1 LRSNPAAQ
9 DDELI
14 IMKLWRSAVLV
25 FVGVISESI
34 VLRAETLTLATY
46 NVENYGPADRLTE
59 VGFRKDYPK
68 PETEKAALRRV
79 LRAIDADVV
88 LVQEMGDSSHLEELR
103 KDLAVEGLVY
113 LPGVVLA
120 GTDADRHVALLSKR
134 PWAAIT
140 AHTDLTFRYFGKNE
154 PVKRGLLEVRLQV
167 AGVELVLFGLHL
179 KSRYTDRADDS
190 MSALRRA
197 GEATAIRDRV
207 LLRCPDPTQAR
218 FVIMGDFNDDKAS
231 KPLMFLQQRGKTQIA
246 DLIPARDSRGES
258 WTHVYGKIDAYTRV
272 DHALVSAA
280 LMPAVKGG
288 AAQIYDGL
296 GWREASDHRPVV
308 VTLEWSDKK

>member
-1 LRSNPAAQ
+1 
-9 DDELI
+9 
-14 IMKLWRSAVLV
+14 MKQWRSAVL
-25 FVGVISESI
+25 FSLGVLAGSL
-34 VLRAETLTLATY
+34 VLRAEKLTLATY
-46 NVENYGPADRLTE
+46 NVENYGPADRVTE

-68 PETEKAALRRV
+68 PESEKAALRRV
-79 LRAIDADVV
+79 LRAIDADV
-88 LVQEMGDSSHLEELR
+88 LLLQEMGSSSHLEELR
-103 KDLAVEGLVY
+103 RDLVVEGLVY

-120 GTDADRHVALLSKR
+120 GADADRQVALLSKR

-179 KSRYTDRADDS
+179 KSRYTDRADDPL
-190 MSALRRA
+190 SALRRA
-197 GEATAIRDRV
+197 AEATAIRDRV

-231 KPLMFLQQRGKTQIA
+231 KPLMFLQQRGKTPVA
-246 DLIPARDSRGES
+246 ALIPARDSRGES

-272 DHALVSAA
+272 DHVLVSAA
-280 LMPAVKGG
+280 LRPAVKGG
-288 AAQIYDGL
+288 AAQIYDGP
-296 GWREASDHRPVV
+296 GWREASDHRAVV
-308 VTLEWSDKK
+308 VTLELPEKK